1 MTAIDADVAIAA
13 LTADTGFPVG
23 VPVAH
28 LFADDGVLW
37 FVSAHSD
44 ISAENSG
51 FIPHLVRSDYRSY
64 SMSDSAPTPTPADL
78 PDELVERLTE
88 LAQIPQI
95 LVATDYDGTIAPIVN
110 DPMRAVP
117 DREVAVAL
125 RSLALLDQTAVGI
138 ISSRALRDLAALS
151 RLPAEIHLVGSHG
164 SEFDVDFALQMDEAT
179 QARRDALGEQ
189 LADICRRY
197 PGTSLEQKPA
207 SVAFHTRNA
216 DADVVADA
224 VAEVEAL
231 AAADDS
237 LVYRTG
243 KMVSE
248 IGVMAADKGKALEVL
263 RANVSATAVLYVGDD
278 TTDEVAFA
286 SLSGPDVGVKVGDG
300 ETIAAH
306 RIGDTADVALM
317 LSTLCSLRSEW
328 LAGAGLVPIEQHSL
342 LSDQRTAA
350 IVTPDARIT
359 WFCAPRLDDPAIFAE
374 LLGGPTAGYFSVAAA
389 DGAAPSLQRYV
400 ENTMMLETVWQDVT
414 VTDYLDVSD
423 GRPTLLAGRSDVI
436 RHLSGSGTAVVEF
449 APRLD
454 FGRFPTQIEQ
464 RTDGLEVSGAR
475 DLIVLRS
482 PGVEWSI
489 ESVGQH
495 QTATAH
501 IDLSKG
507 PVTLELRIGTAS
519 LRAEADESR
528 KRDHTRRFWADW
540 ADKLE
545 VPSEASAHV
554 RRSALV
560 LKALVYGPS
569 GGIAAAPTTS
579 LPEYIGGVRNWDYRY
594 CWLRDAALSAAA
606 LVRLGSHE
614 EAMDYLDWVL
624 GVLDAGDGQP
634 ERLNPLYALDGG
646 KLPPEADITE
656 LAGYGGSRPVR
667 VGNAADNQVQ
677 LDVFGPI
684 VDLVR
689 LLGERGAP
697 LSARHWRLV
706 EAMVGAVELRWTEP
720 DHGIWEIRSAPRH
733 HVYSKVMC
741 WVTVDRA
748 IRIAE
753 EVFERERPEWEV
765 LRETISTNIFDHG
778 WNETVQSF
786 TNAYDGVDLDAS
798 VLSVGLSGLVA
809 PDDPRFVGTV
819 RGVEAQLR
827 EGPTVY
833 RYHHEDGLPG
843 AEGGFHLM
851 TSWLIDSYALLGEHE
866 EAEALFR
873 KLLATA
879 GDTGLLSEE
888 YDPVTCRSLGNHPQ
902 AYSHIG
908 VINNALRLTA
918 K

>member
-1 MTAIDADVAIAA
+1 
-13 LTADTGFPVG
+13 
-23 VPVAH
+23 
-28 LFADDGVLW
+28 
-37 FVSAHSD
+37 
-44 ISAENSG
+44 
-51 FIPHLVRSDYRSY
+51 
-64 SMSDSAPTPTPADL
+64 MSDQTLPSSEIVPDPKDL
-78 PDELVERLTE
+78 PDSLLEQLSA
-88 LAQIPQI
+88 LAQVPNLLI
-95 LVATDYDGTIAPIVN
+95 ATDYDGTVAPIVD
-110 DPMRAVP
+110 DPMKAVP

-125 RSLALLDQTAVGI
+125 RSLALLDQTDVGI

-164 SEFDVDFALQMDEAT
+164 SEFDVDFALQMDEQT
-179 QARRDALGEQ
+179 QQLRDELGEK
-189 LADICRRY
+189 LAEISRRY

-216 DADVVADA
+216 SPDIVPDAIS
-224 VAEVEAL
+224 EVEAL
-231 AAADDS
+231 AASDDT

-248 IGVMAADKGKALEVL
+248 IGVMAADKGRALEVL
-263 RANVSATAVLYVGDD
+263 RANVSATAVLYIGDD
-278 TTDEVAFA
+278 TTDEHAFA
-286 SLSGPDVGVKVGDG
+286 TLSGPDVGVKVGDG
-300 ETIAAH
+300 QSGAKCRVA
-306 RIGDTADVALM
+306 DTAEVALV
-317 LSTLCSLRSEW
+317 LSTLCSLRGEW

-350 IVTPDARIT
+350 IVTPDARIA
-359 WFCAPRLDDPAIFAE
+359 WFCAPRLDDPALFAE
-374 LLGGPTAGYFSVAAA
+374 LLGGPTAGYFSVASS
-389 DGAAPSLQRYV
+389 DGSAPSSQRYID
-400 ENTMMLETVWQDVT
+400 NTMLLETSWSDIT

-423 GRPTLLAGRSDVI
+423 GRPTLLAGRSDLI
-436 RHLSGSGTAVVEF
+436 RHLSGSGTAVIEF

-454 FGRFPTQIEQ
+454 FGRFPTMIEQ

-475 DLIVLRS
+475 ELIVLRA
-482 PGVEWSI
+482 PGVTWSI
-489 ESVGQH
+489 DSVGQH

-501 IDLSKG
+501 IDLSAG
-507 PVTLELRIGTAS
+507 PVTLELRVGTAS

-528 KRDHTRRFWADW
+528 KRDHSSRFWADW
-540 ADKLE
+540 TDKLD
-545 VPSEASAHV
+545 VPSEASAFV

-684 VDLVR
+684 VDLVH

-706 EAMVGAVELRWTEP
+706 EEMVGAVELRWTEP
-720 DHGIWEIRSAPRH
+720 DHGIWEIRAAPRH

-748 IRIAE
+748 IRIAA
-753 EVFERERPEWEV
+753 EVFERDRPEWVE
-765 LRETISTNIFDHG
+765 LRDTIAADIFENG

-786 TNAYDGVDLDAS
+786 TAAYDGTDLDAS
-798 VLSVGLSGLVA
+798 VLSVGLWGLVDA
-809 PDDPRFVGTV
+809 DDPRFAGTV

-833 RYHHEDGLPG
+833 RYHHDDGLPG

-851 TSWLIDSYALLGEHE
+851 TSWLIDAYAALGETE
-866 EAEALFR
+866 EAESLFK

-879 GDTGLLSEE
+879 GETGLLSEE
-888 YDPVTCRSLGNHPQ
+888 YDPVACRSLGNHPQ
-902 AYSHIG
+902 AYSHLG
-908 VINNALRLTA
+908 VINNALRLSE
-918 K
+918 KGF

>member
-1 MTAIDADVAIAA
+1 MSNIA
-13 LTADTGFPVG
+13 
-23 VPVAH
+23 
-28 LFADDGVLW
+28 
-37 FVSAHSD
+37 SA
-44 ISAENSG
+44 
-51 FIPHLVRSDYRSY
+51 
-64 SMSDSAPTPTPADL
+64 PTPADL
-78 PDELVERLTE
+78 PEDLVARLSE
-88 LAQIPQI
+88 LAQVPQL
-95 LVATDYDGTIAPIVN
+95 LVASDYDGTIAPIVN

-151 RLPAEIHLVGSHG
+151 RLPSEIHLVGSHG
-164 SEFDVDFALQMDEAT
+164 SEFDVDFAMQMDEQT
-179 QARRDALGEQ
+179 QQRRDDLGET
-189 LADICRRY
+189 LAEISRRY

-216 DADVVADA
+216 DPELVADA
-224 VAEVEAL
+224 VAEVEAV
-231 AAADDS
+231 ANADDS

-263 RANVSATAVLYVGDD
+263 RANVSATAVLFVGDD
-278 TTDEVAFA
+278 VTDEHAFA
-286 SLSGPDVGVKVGDG
+286 KLSGPDIGIKVGDG
-300 ETIAAH
+300 ETAAAH
-306 RIGDTADVALM
+306 RIADTSDVALM
-317 LSTLCSLRSEW
+317 LGTLCALRSEW

-374 LLGGPTAGYFSVAAA
+374 LLGGPTAGYFSVSTP
-389 DGAAPSLQRYV
+389 DEAAPSAQHYV
-400 ENTMMLETVWQDVT
+400 DNTMCLETVWPNFT
-414 VTDYLDVSD
+414 LIDYLDVSD
-423 GRPTLLAGRSDVI
+423 GRPNLLAGRSDVI
-436 RHLSGSGTAVVEF
+436 RHLSGTGTAVVEF

-464 RTDGLEVSGAR
+464 RPDGLEVTGAR
-475 DLIVLRS
+475 DLIVLRA
-482 PGVEWSI
+482 PGVEWTI

-495 QTATAH
+495 QTASAH
-501 IDLSKG
+501 IDLSAG
-507 PVTLELRIGTAS
+507 PVTLELRVGTAS
-519 LRAEADESR
+519 LRAEAEESR

-545 VPSEASAHV
+545 IPTEAESYV

-560 LKALVYGPS
+560 LKSLVYGPS

-579 LPEYIGGVRNWDYRY
+579 LPEYIGGIRNWDYRY

-606 LVRLGSHE
+606 LTRLGSHE

-667 VGNAADNQVQ
+667 VGNAADNQIQ

-684 VDLVR
+684 VDLVH

-697 LSARHWRLV
+697 LSTRHWRLV

-720 DHGIWEIRSAPRH
+720 DHGIWEIRAAPRH

-748 IRIAE
+748 IRIATD
-753 EVFERERPEWEV
+753 VFERERPEWVEF
-765 LRETISTNIFDHG
+765 RDTIAQDIFANG

-786 TNAYDGVDLDAS
+786 TAAYDGNDLDAS
-798 VLSVGLSGLVA
+798 VLSVGLWGLIE
-809 PDDPRFVGTV
+809 PDDPRFASTV

-833 RYHHEDGLPG
+833 RYKSDDGLPG

-851 TSWLIDSYALLGEHE
+851 TSWLIDAYALLGETE
-866 EAEALFR
+866 EAQSLFR

-888 YDPVTCRSLGNHPQ
+888 YDPVACRSLGNHPQ

-908 VINNALRLTA
+908 VINNALRLSD
-918 K
+918 

>member
-1 MTAIDADVAIAA
+1 MAETLPSLPEDLLDQ
-13 LTADTGFPVG
+13 LTA
-23 VPVAH
+23 
-28 LFADDGVLW
+28 
-37 FVSAHSD
+37 
-44 ISAENSG
+44 
-51 FIPHLVRSDYRSY
+51 
-64 SMSDSAPTPTPADL
+64 
-78 PDELVERLTE
+78 
-88 LAQIPQI
+88 LAQVPQL

-117 DREVAVAL
+117 QRETSVAL
-125 RSLALLDQTAVGI
+125 RNLAILDQTEVGV

-164 SEFDVDFALQMDEAT
+164 SEFDVDFALQMDADT
-179 QARRDALGEQ
+179 QERRDSIGES
-189 LADICRRY
+189 LSTICRKY

-216 DADVVADA
+216 DPGVVDAA
-224 VAEVEAL
+224 VAEVRAL
-231 AAADDS
+231 ADADDALS
-237 LVYRTG
+237 YREG
-243 KMVSE
+243 KMVYE
-248 IGVMAADKGKALEVL
+248 VGVLPTDKGNALETL
-263 RANVSATAVLYVGDD
+263 RANLSATAVLFVGDD
-278 TTDEVAFA
+278 TTDEDAFA
-286 SLSGPDVGVKVGDG
+286 TLGGPDIGVKVGDG
-300 ETIAAH
+300 DTVAPYRIA
-306 RIGDTADVALM
+306 DTDDVALL
-317 LSTLCSLRSEW
+317 LSTLCSLRSDW

-350 IVTPDARIT
+350 IVTPDARVT
-359 WFCAPRLDDPAIFAE
+359 WFCAPRLDDAAIFAE
-374 LLGGPTAGYFSVAAA
+374 LLGGPTAGYFSVRSEN
-389 DGAAPSLQRYV
+389 DESPSVQRYSGS
-400 ENTMMLETVWQDVT
+400 TMILETIWPDIT
-414 VTDYLDVSD
+414 ATDYLDVSD
-423 GRPTLLAGRSDVI
+423 GRPTLLAGRSDLI
-436 RHLSGSGTAVVEF
+436 RHLHGSGTAVVEF

-454 FGRFPTQIEQ
+454 YGRFSTHLEV
-464 RTDGLEVSGAR
+464 RNDGLEVIGAR

-482 PGVEWSI
+482 PGVEWEI
-489 ESVGQH
+489 EQAGVH
-495 QTATAH
+495 QTAIAT

-507 PVTLELRIGTAS
+507 AVTLELRVGTAS
-519 LRAEADESR
+519 LREEAAESR
-528 KRDHTRRFWADW
+528 KRDLTRRFWADW
-540 ADKLE
+540 ADRLE
-545 VPSEASAHV
+545 LPTEASEYV

-560 LKALVYGPS
+560 LKSLVYGPS
-569 GGIAAAPTTS
+569 GGIAAAATTS

-624 GVLDAGDGQP
+624 GVLDTSAGQP

-656 LAGYGGSRPVR
+656 LSGYGGSRPVR

-684 VDLVR
+684 VDLVH

-697 LSARHWRLV
+697 LSSRHWRLV
-706 EAMVGAVELRWTEP
+706 EEMVAAVELRWSEA

-748 IRIAE
+748 IAIAAD
-753 EVFERERPEWEV
+753 VFDRERPEWHD
-765 LRETISTNIFDHG
+765 LREAIATDIFENG
-778 WNETVQSF
+778 WNDSVKSF
-786 TNAYDGVDLDAS
+786 TNAYDGTDLDAS
-798 VLSVGLSGLVA
+798 VLMIGISGLVA
-809 PDDPRFVGTV
+809 ADDPRFESTV
-819 RGVEAQLR
+819 RAVEAQLR

-851 TSWLIDSYALLGEHE
+851 TSWMIDSYALLGEHD
-866 EAEALFR
+866 EAHSLFR

-888 YDPVTCRSLGNHPQ
+888 YDPVACRSLGNHPQ
-902 AYSHIG
+902 AYSHLG
-908 VINNALRLTA
+908 VINNALRLSSE
-918 K
+918 

>member
-1 MTAIDADVAIAA
+1 MAVTHLFDGAVLWIRAAHITSHIAVSVDVTCFIPSFWLTAATVPAMAEDTRTLPPELTEA
-13 LTADTGFPVG
+13 LTQ
-23 VPVAH
+23 
-28 LFADDGVLW
+28 
-37 FVSAHSD
+37 
-44 ISAENSG
+44 
-51 FIPHLVRSDYRSY
+51 
-64 SMSDSAPTPTPADL
+64 
-78 PDELVERLTE
+78 
-88 LAQIPQI
+88 LAQVPQL

-117 DREVAVAL
+117 DRETSVAL
-125 RSLALLDQTAVGI
+125 RSLATLDQTHVGI
-138 ISSRALRDLAALS
+138 VSSRALRDLAALS

-164 SEFDVDFALQMDEAT
+164 SEFDVDFALQMDAET
-179 QARRDALGEQ
+179 QARRDALGES
-189 LADICRRY
+189 LAEICRRY
-197 PGTSLEQKPA
+197 PGASLEQKPA

-216 DADVVADA
+216 PPETVDAAI
-224 VAEVEAL
+224 AEVEAL
-231 AAADDS
+231 AAADET
-237 LVYRTG
+237 LVYSTG
-243 KMVSE
+243 KMVCE
-248 IGVMAADKGKALEVL
+248 VGVMQTDKGKALDTL
-263 RANVSATAVLYVGDD
+263 RTNVSASAVLFVGDD
-278 TTDEVAFA
+278 TTDEDAFR
-286 SLSGPDVGVKVGDG
+286 SLSGPDIGVKVGDG
-300 ETIAAH
+300 ETAAPFRIA
-306 RIGDTADVALM
+306 DTEDVALL
-317 LSTLCSLRSEW
+317 LSTLWSLRTDW

-350 IVTPDARIT
+350 IVTPDARVT

-374 LLGGPTAGYFSVAAA
+374 LLGGPTAGYFAVKSK
-389 DGAAPSLQRYV
+389 DGRGPSLQRYAGD
-400 ENTMMLETVWQDVT
+400 TMVLETIWPNMT

-423 GRPTLLAGRSDVI
+423 GRPTLLAGRSDLI
-436 RHLSGSGTAVVEF
+436 RHLSGSGEAIIEF

-454 FGRFPTQIEQ
+454 FGRFPTQIEV
-464 RTDGLEVSGAR
+464 RSDGLEVTGAR

-489 ESVGQH
+489 EHTGQH
-495 QTATAH
+495 QTAVATV
-501 IDLSKG
+501 DLSAG
-507 PVTLELRIGTAS
+507 PLTLEMRVGTAS
-519 LRAEADESR
+519 LRAESTESR

-545 VPSEASAHV
+545 LPAEATDFV

-569 GGIAAAPTTS
+569 GGIAAAATTS
-579 LPEYIGGVRNWDYRY
+579 LPEHIGGVRNWDYRY

-624 GVLDAGDGQP
+624 GVLEAGDGQP

-656 LAGYGGSRPVR
+656 LSGYGGSRPVR

-684 VDLVR
+684 VDLVH

-697 LSARHWRLV
+697 LSSRHWRLV
-706 EAMVGAVELRWTEP
+706 EGMVGAVELRWNEA

-748 IRIAE
+748 IKIAAD
-753 EVFERERPEWEV
+753 VFERERSDWAE
-765 LRETISTNIFDHG
+765 LRDTIAADIFENG
-778 WNETVQSF
+778 WNEAVQSF
-786 TNAYDGVDLDAS
+786 TTAYDGTDLDAS
-798 VLSVGLSGLVA
+798 VLMIGLSGLIA
-809 PDDPRFVGTV
+809 ADDPRFAATV

-851 TSWLIDSYALLGEHE
+851 TSWMVDSYAMLGETE
-866 EAEALFR
+866 EAHSLFR

-879 GDTGLLSEE
+879 GETGLLAEE
-888 YDPVTCRSLGNHPQ
+888 YDPVACRSLGNHPQ
-902 AYSHIG
+902 AYSHLG
-908 VINNALRLTA
+908 VINNALRLSSE
-918 K
+918 

>member
-1 MTAIDADVAIAA
+1 M
-13 LTADTGFPVG
+13 G
-23 VPVAH
+23 
-28 LFADDGVLW
+28 
-37 FVSAHSD
+37 
-44 ISAENSG
+44 
-51 FIPHLVRSDYRSY
+51 YRSY
-64 SMSDSAPTPTPADL
+64 SMSDSAQSPTPHDL
-78 PDELVERLTE
+78 PDDLVQRLSE
-88 LAQIPQI
+88 LAQVPNL
-95 LVATDYDGTIAPIVN
+95 LVATDYDGTVAPIVN
-110 DPMRAVP
+110 DPMAAVP

-125 RSLALLDQTAVGI
+125 RSLANLDQTEVGI

-151 RLPAEIHLVGSHG
+151 RLPSEIHLVGSHG
-164 SEFDVDFALQMDEAT
+164 SEFDVGFALAMDPET
-179 QARRDALGEQ
+179 QARRDALGES
-189 LADICRRY
+189 LAEICHRY

-216 DADVVADA
+216 SAENVDEA
-224 VAEVEAL
+224 VAEVAAL
-231 AAADDS
+231 AAGDES
-237 LVYRTG
+237 LTYRTG
-243 KMVSE
+243 KMVVE
-248 IGVMAADKGKALEVL
+248 VGVMAADKGKALGVL
-263 RANVSATAVLYVGDD
+263 RSNVSATAVLYVGDD
-278 TTDEVAFA
+278 TTDEHAFE
-286 SLSGPDVGVKVGDG
+286 SLSGPDVGVKVGEGD
-300 ETIAAH
+300 TSAAH
-306 RIGDTADVALM
+306 RVSDTNDVALM
-317 LSTLCSLRSEW
+317 LGTLCALRSEW
-328 LAGAGLVPIEQHSL
+328 LTGAGLVPIEQHSL

-350 IVTPDARIT
+350 IVTPDARVT

-374 LLGGPTAGYFSVAAA
+374 MLGGPTAGYFSIAAEN
-389 DGAAPSLQRYV
+389 GATPTAQSYV
-400 ENTMMLETVWQDVT
+400 ENTMMLETVWPDVT

-423 GRPTLLAGRSDVI
+423 GRPNLLAGRTDVI
-436 RHLSGSGTAVVEF
+436 RHLTGTGTAVIEF

-454 FGRFPTQIEQ
+454 FGRFPTQIEE

-475 DLIVLRS
+475 DLIVLRA
-482 PGVEWSI
+482 PGVDWTI

-495 QTATAH
+495 HTATATV
-501 IDLSKG
+501 DLSAG
-507 PVTLELRIGTAS
+507 PVTLELRVGTAS
-519 LRAEADESR
+519 LRAEADEAR

-540 ADKLE
+540 TDKLE
-545 VPSEASAHV
+545 IPSQADDYV

-579 LPEYIGGVRNWDYRY
+579 LPEHLGGIRNWDYRY

-624 GVLDAGDGQP
+624 GVLDASGGQP

-684 VDLVR
+684 VDLVH

-706 EAMVGAVELRWTEP
+706 EEMVGAVELRWEEP
-720 DHGIWEIRSAPRH
+720 DHGIWEIRAAPRH

-748 IRIAE
+748 IRIATD
-753 EVFERERPEWEV
+753 VFERERPEWLE
-765 LRETISTNIFDHG
+765 LRETIAQDIFANG
-778 WNETVQSF
+778 WNDTVKSF
-786 TNAYDGVDLDAS
+786 TAAYDGTDLDAS
-798 VLSVGLSGLVA
+798 VLSVGLWGLV
-809 PDDPRFVGTV
+809 DPSDQRFADTV

-833 RYHHEDGLPG
+833 RYHHDDGLPG

-851 TSWLIDSYALLGEHE
+851 TSWLIDAYSMLGESE
-866 EAEALFR
+866 EAESLFR
-873 KLLATA
+873 KLLATS
-879 GDTGLLSEE
+879 GETGLLAEE
-888 YDPVTCRSLGNHPQ
+888 YDPVACRSLGNHPQ
-902 AYSHIG
+902 AYSHLG
-908 VINNALRLTA
+908 VINNALRLSGDL
-918 K
+918 

>member
-1 MTAIDADVAIAA
+1 MSEIA
-13 LTADTGFPVG
+13 
-23 VPVAH
+23 
-28 LFADDGVLW
+28 
-37 FVSAHSD
+37 
-44 ISAENSG
+44 
-51 FIPHLVRSDYRSY
+51 
-64 SMSDSAPTPTPADL
+64 TPPSTTQL
-78 PDELVERLTE
+78 PDELLAQLSE
-88 LAQIPQI
+88 LAQVPVL
-95 LVATDYDGTIAPIVN
+95 LVATDYDGTVAPIVN
-110 DPMRAVP
+110 DPMKAIP

-125 RSLALLDQTAVGI
+125 RSLALLDQTDVGV
-138 ISSRALRDLAALS
+138 ISGRALRDLAALS

-164 SEFDVDFALQMDEAT
+164 SEFDVDFALQMNSDI
-179 QARRDALGEQ
+179 QAKRDALGET
-189 LADICRRY
+189 LADIARRY
-197 PGTSLEQKPA
+197 PGTALEQKPA

-216 DADVVADA
+216 APEIVDDAI
-224 VAEVEAL
+224 AEVEAL
-231 AAADDS
+231 VAADKS
-237 LVYRTG
+237 LVYQTG
-243 KMVSE
+243 KKVVE
-248 IGVMAADKGKALEVL
+248 VGLMAADKGVALERL
-263 RANVSATAVLYVGDD
+263 RCNVSATAVLYIGDD
-278 TTDEVAFA
+278 TTDEQAFT
-286 SLSGPDVGVKVGDG
+286 SLGGPDVGIKVGEG
-300 ETIAAH
+300 SSAAKY
-306 RIGDTADVALM
+306 RISDTADVALV
-317 LSTLCSLRSEW
+317 LSALTAFRAEW

-359 WFCAPRLDDPAIFAE
+359 WFCAPRLDDPAMFAE
-374 LLGGPTAGYFSVAAA
+374 LLGGPSAGYFSVASA
-389 DGAAPSLQRYV
+389 DGSEPTLQRYV
-400 ENTMMLETVWQDVT
+400 DNTMLLETIWNDVT

-436 RHLSGSGTAVVEF
+436 RHLHGTGTAVVEF

-454 FGRFPTQIEQ
+454 FGRFATQIAE
-464 RTDGLEVSGAR
+464 REDGLEVIGAR
-475 DLIVLRS
+475 DLIVLRA
-482 PGVEWSI
+482 PGVDWTI
-489 ESVGQH
+489 ETVGPH
-495 QTATAH
+495 HTAIAH

-507 PVTLELRIGTAS
+507 PVTLELRVGTGS

-528 KRDHTRRFWADW
+528 RRDHTSRFWGDW

-545 VPSEASAHV
+545 LPAEASAFV

-560 LKALVYGPS
+560 LKSLVYGPS

-614 EAMDYLDWVL
+614 EAMEYLDWVL
-624 GVLDAGDGQP
+624 RILDDGECAP
-634 ERLNPLYALDGG
+634 ERLNPLYSLDGG

-684 VDLVR
+684 VDLVH

-706 EAMVGAVELRWTEP
+706 ESMVAAVELRWIEP
-720 DHGIWEIRSAPRH
+720 DHGIWEIRSARRH
-733 HVYSKVMC
+733 HVYSKVMG

-748 IRIAE
+748 IKVAND
-753 EVFERERPEWEV
+753 VFERDRPEWVE
-765 LRETISTNIFDHG
+765 LRDTIKADIFENG
-778 WNETVQSF
+778 WNESVQAF
-786 TNAYDGVDLDAS
+786 TAAYDGNDLDSS
-798 VLSVGLSGLVA
+798 VLSVGLWGLVE
-809 PDDPRFVGTV
+809 PHDERFKSTV

-833 RYHHEDGLPG
+833 RYHSDDGLPG

-851 TSWLIDSYALLGEHE
+851 TSWLIDSYHLLGETE
-866 EAEALFR
+866 EAESLFR

-888 YDPVTCRSLGNHPQ
+888 YDPQTCRSLGNHPQ

-908 VINNALRLTA
+908 VINNALRLSEEA
-918 K
+918 

>member
-1 MTAIDADVAIAA
+1 M
-13 LTADTGFPVG
+13 
-23 VPVAH
+23 
-28 LFADDGVLW
+28 
-37 FVSAHSD
+37 
-44 ISAENSG
+44 
-51 FIPHLVRSDYRSY
+51 DYRSY
-64 SMSDSAPTPTPADL
+64 SMSESPNTPSPRDL
-78 PDELVERLTE
+78 PDGLLERLAE
-88 LAQIPQI
+88 LARVPNL
-95 LVATDYDGTIAPIVN
+95 LVATDYDGTVAPIVN

-117 DREVAVAL
+117 NREVAVAL
-125 RSLALLDQTAVGI
+125 RSLATLDQTDVGI

-151 RLPAEIHLVGSHG
+151 RLPSEIHLVGSHG
-164 SEFDVDFALQMDEAT
+164 SEFDVDFALQMDPET
-179 QARRDALGEQ
+179 QARRDALGES
-189 LADICRRY
+189 LAEICRRY

-216 DADVVADA
+216 PAEDVDAA
-224 VAEVEAL
+224 VAEVAAL

-237 LVYRTG
+237 LTYQTG

-248 IGVMAADKGKALEVL
+248 VGVMAADKGKALEVL
-263 RANVSATAVLYVGDD
+263 RSNVSATAVLYVGDD
-278 TTDEVAFA
+278 TTDEHAFA
-286 SLSGPDVGVKVGDG
+286 TLTGPDVGVKVGEGD
-300 ETIAAH
+300 TAAAH
-306 RIGDTADVALM
+306 RIDDTTDVALM
-317 LSTLCSLRSEW
+317 LGTLCALRSDW
-328 LAGAGLVPIEQHSL
+328 LTGAGLVPIEQHSL

-374 LLGGPTAGYFSVAAA
+374 LLGGPTAGYFSVAAEN
-389 DGAAPSLQRYV
+389 GAEPTVQRYV
-400 ENTMMLETVWQDVT
+400 DDTMLLETVWPDIT

-423 GRPTLLAGRSDVI
+423 GRPNLLAGRSDVI
-436 RHLSGSGTAVVEF
+436 RHLSGTGTAVVEF

-464 RTDGLEVSGAR
+464 RTDGLEVVGAR
-475 DLIVLRS
+475 DLIVLRA
-482 PGVEWSI
+482 PGVEWSV
-489 ESVGQH
+489 ETVGQH
-495 QTATAH
+495 QTATAKV
-501 IDLSKG
+501 DLSQG

-519 LRAEADESR
+519 LRAEADEAR

-540 ADKLE
+540 TDKLE
-545 VPSEASAHV
+545 IPSQADDYV

-579 LPEYIGGVRNWDYRY
+579 LPEHIGGIRNWDYRY

-624 GVLDAGDGQP
+624 GVLDSGDGQP
-634 ERLNPLYALDGG
+634 ERLNPLYSLDGG

-684 VDLVR
+684 VDLVH

-706 EAMVGAVELRWTEP
+706 EAMVAAVELRWVEP
-720 DHGIWEIRSAPRH
+720 DHGIWEIRAAPRH

-748 IRIAE
+748 IRIATD
-753 EVFERERPEWEV
+753 VFERERPEWLE
-765 LRETISTNIFDHG
+765 LRDTIAQDIFDNG
-778 WNETVQSF
+778 WNETVKSF
-786 TNAYDGVDLDAS
+786 TAAYDGTDLDAS
-798 VLSVGLSGLVA
+798 VLSVGLWGLID
-809 PDDPRFVGTV
+809 PSDPRFADTV

-833 RYHHEDGLPG
+833 RYHHDDGLPG

-851 TSWLIDSYALLGEHE
+851 TSWLIDAYSMLGDNE
-866 EAEALFR
+866 EAESLFR

-879 GDTGLLSEE
+879 GETRLLAEE
-888 YDPVTCRSLGNHPQ
+888 YDPVACRSLGNHPQ
-902 AYSHIG
+902 AYSHLG
-908 VINNALRLTA
+908 VINNALRLSGDL
-918 K
+918 

>member
-1 MTAIDADVAIAA
+1 
-13 LTADTGFPVG
+13 
-23 VPVAH
+23 
-28 LFADDGVLW
+28 
-37 FVSAHSD
+37 
-44 ISAENSG
+44 
-51 FIPHLVRSDYRSY
+51 
-64 SMSDSAPTPTPADL
+64 MSETTTPPTPTDL
-78 PDELVERLTE
+78 PDELVAQLTE
-88 LAQIPQI
+88 LAQTPQL
-95 LVATDYDGTIAPIVN
+95 LVATDYDGTIAPIVS

-138 ISSRALRDLAALS
+138 ISSRSLRDLAALS

-164 SEFDVDFALQMDEAT
+164 SEFDVDFALQMDADT
-179 QARRDALGEQ
+179 QDRRDALGEE
-189 LADICRRY
+189 LVKVCKRY
-197 PGTSLEQKPA
+197 TGTSLEQKPA

-216 DADVVADA
+216 SPEDTAAA
-224 VAEVEAL
+224 IAEVEAL
-231 AAADDS
+231 VAADDT

-243 KMVSE
+243 KEVAE
-248 IGVMAADKGKALEVL
+248 IGVMAADKGKALETL
-263 RANVSATAVLYVGDD
+263 RANVSASAVLYVGDD
-278 TTDEVAFA
+278 NADEFAFEC
-286 SLSGPDVGVKVGDG
+286 LSGPDVGVKVGDG
-300 ETIAAH
+300 DSVAVH
-306 RIGDTADVALM
+306 RIGDTSDVALM

-350 IVTPDARIT
+350 IVTPEARVT

-389 DGAAPSLQRYV
+389 SGDVPSLQRYV
-400 ENTMMLETVWQDVT
+400 GNTMMLETVWPDVT

-436 RHLSGSGTAVVEF
+436 RHLNGSGTAIVEF

-454 FGRFPTQIEQ
+454 FGRFPTKIEQ
-464 RTDGLEVSGAR
+464 RTDGLEVIGAR

-495 QTATAH
+495 QTATAT
-501 IDLSKG
+501 IDLSQG
-507 PVTLELRIGTAS
+507 PVTLELRVGTAS
-519 LRAEADESR
+519 LRKESDEAR

-545 VPSEASAHV
+545 VPTEAAPYV

-634 ERLNPLYALDGG
+634 ERLNPLYSLDGG

-684 VDLVR
+684 VDLVH

-706 EAMVGAVELRWTEP
+706 EAMVAAVEMRWIEP

-733 HVYSKVMC
+733 HVYSKVMG

-748 IRIAE
+748 IRIATD
-753 EVFERERPEWEV
+753 VFERERPEWEA
-765 LRETISTNIFDHG
+765 LRDTIAADIFDNG
-778 WNETVQSF
+778 WNESVGSF
-786 TNAYDGVDLDAS
+786 TAAYDGVDLDAS
-798 VLSVGLSGLVA
+798 VLSVGLWGLIE
-809 PDDPRFVGTV
+809 PDDQRFEGTV

-833 RYHHEDGLPG
+833 RYHSDDGLPG

-851 TSWLIDSYALLGEHE
+851 TSWLIDAYFMLGETE
-866 EAEALFR
+866 EAHSLFR

-888 YDPVTCRSLGNHPQ
+888 YDPVACRSLGNHPQ

-908 VINNALRLTA
+908 VINNALRLSESPD
-918 K
+918 

>member
-1 MTAIDADVAIAA
+1 MAE
-13 LTADTGFPVG
+13 DT
-23 VPVAH
+23 
-28 LFADDGVLW
+28 
-37 FVSAHSD
+37 
-44 ISAENSG
+44 
-51 FIPHLVRSDYRSY
+51 R
-64 SMSDSAPTPTPADL
+64 TL
-78 PDELVERLTE
+78 PPE
-88 LAQIPQI
+88 LADALAQLAQVPQL

-117 DREVAVAL
+117 DRETSVAL
-125 RSLALLDQTAVGI
+125 RLLATLDQTHVGI
-138 ISSRALRDLAALS
+138 VSSRALRDLAALS

-164 SEFDVDFALQMDEAT
+164 SEFDVDFALQMDAET
-179 QARRDALGEQ
+179 QARRDALGES
-189 LADICRRY
+189 LAEICLRY
-197 PGTSLEQKPA
+197 PGASLEQKPA

-216 DADVVADA
+216 AAESVADA
-224 VAEVEAL
+224 VAL
-231 AAADDS
+231 
-237 LVYRTG
+237 L
-243 KMVSE
+243 
-248 IGVMAADKGKALEVL
+248 
-263 RANVSATAVLYVGDD
+263 
-278 TTDEVAFA
+278 
-286 SLSGPDVGVKVGDG
+286 
-300 ETIAAH
+300 
-306 RIGDTADVALM
+306 
-317 LSTLCSLRSEW
+317 LSTLCSLRTDW

-350 IVTPDARIT
+350 IVTPDARVT

-374 LLGGPTAGYFSVAAA
+374 LLGGPTAGYFAVKSK
-389 DGAAPSLQRYV
+389 DGRGPSLQRYAGD
-400 ENTMMLETVWQDVT
+400 TMVLETIWPNMT

-423 GRPTLLAGRSDVI
+423 GRPTLLAGRSDLI
-436 RHLSGSGTAVVEF
+436 RHLSGSGQAIIEF

-454 FGRFPTQIEQ
+454 FGRFPTQIEV
-464 RTDGLEVSGAR
+464 RNDGLEVTGAR

-482 PGVEWSI
+482 PGVEWTI
-489 ESVGQH
+489 EHTGQH
-495 QTATAH
+495 QTAIATV
-501 IDLSKG
+501 DLSAG
-507 PVTLELRIGTAS
+507 PLTLEMRVGTAS
-519 LRAEADESR
+519 LRAESTESR

-545 VPSEASAHV
+545 LPAEATDFV

-569 GGIAAAPTTS
+569 GGIAAAATTS
-579 LPEYIGGVRNWDYRY
+579 LPEHIGGVRNWDYRY
-594 CWLRDAALSAAA
+594 CWLRDAAMSAAA

-624 GVLDAGDGQP
+624 GVLEAGDGQP

-656 LAGYGGSRPVR
+656 LSGYGGSRPVR

-684 VDLVR
+684 VDLVH

-697 LSARHWRLV
+697 LSSRHWRLV
-706 EAMVGAVELRWTEP
+706 EGMVGAVELRWTEA

-748 IRIAE
+748 IKIAAD
-753 EVFERERPEWEV
+753 VFERERPDWHE
-765 LRETISTNIFDHG
+765 LRDTIAADIFEHG
-778 WNETVQSF
+778 WNDTVQSF
-786 TNAYDGVDLDAS
+786 TTAYDGTDLDAS
-798 VLSVGLSGLVA
+798 VLMIGLSGLVA
-809 PDDPRFVGTV
+809 ADDPRFAATV

-851 TSWLIDSYALLGEHE
+851 TAWMVDAYALLGETE
-866 EAEALFR
+866 EAHSLFR

-879 GDTGLLSEE
+879 GETGLLAEE
-888 YDPVTCRSLGNHPQ
+888 YDPVACRSLGNHPQ
-902 AYSHIG
+902 AYSHLG
-908 VINNALRLTA
+908 VINNALRLSSE
-918 K
+918 

>member
-1 MTAIDADVAIAA
+1 MATSTAPPS
-13 LTADTGFPVG
+13 LP
-23 VPVAH
+23 P
-28 LFADDGVLW
+28 
-37 FVSAHSD
+37 S
-44 ISAENSG
+44 
-51 FIPHLVRSDYRSY
+51 P
-64 SMSDSAPTPTPADL
+64 MDL
-78 PDELVERLTE
+78 PEELLEKLRE
-88 LAQIPQI
+88 LARSPQL
-95 LVATDYDGTIAPIVN
+95 LVATDYDGTVAPIVN

-125 RSLALLDQTAVGI
+125 RSLANLDQTEVGI

-164 SEFDVDFALQMDEAT
+164 SEFDVDFALQMDPET
-179 QARRDALGEQ
+179 QRRRDELGEK
-189 LADICRRY
+189 LAEICRRY
-197 PGTSLEQKPA
+197 PGAALEQKPA

-216 DADVVADA
+216 DVETVAEA

-237 LVYRTG
+237 LVYHTG
-243 KMVSE
+243 KMVCE
-248 IGVMAADKGKALEVL
+248 VGVMASDKGAALEVL
-263 RANVSATAVLYVGDD
+263 RANVSATAVLFVGDD
-278 TTDEVAFA
+278 NTDENAFA
-286 SLSGPDVGVKVGDG
+286 TLTGPDVGVKVGDG
-300 ETIAAH
+300 ETIARH
-306 RIGDTADVALM
+306 RINDTASVALM
-317 LSTLCSLRSEW
+317 LGTLAALRADW
-328 LAGAGLVPIEQHSL
+328 LKGVLVPIEQHSL

-350 IVTPDARIT
+350 IVSPDARIT
-359 WFCAPRLDDPAIFAE
+359 WFCAPRLDDPAMFAE
-374 LLGGPTAGYFSVAAA
+374 LLGGPTAGYFSVSSA
-389 DGAAPSLQRYV
+389 DGSSPVSQRYV
-400 ENTMMLETVWQDVT
+400 DDTMILETSWGDVT

-423 GRPTLLAGRSDVI
+423 GRTKLLAGRTDVI
-436 RHLSGSGTAVVEF
+436 RHLSGSGTAIVEF

-454 FGRFPTQIEQ
+454 FGRFPTQLEH
-464 RTDGLEVSGAR
+464 RHDGLEVTAAQE
-475 DLIVLRS
+475 LVVLRA
-482 PGVEWSI
+482 PDVEWNI
-489 ESVGQH
+489 EAVGPH
-495 QTATAH
+495 HTATAR

-507 PVTLELRIGTAS
+507 PVTLELRVGTAT
-519 LRAEADESR
+519 LRAEADEER
-528 KRDHTRRFWADW
+528 KRDLTTRFWADW
-540 ADKLE
+540 VDKLTI
-545 VPSEASAHV
+545 PAEAADFV

-594 CWLRDAALSAAA
+594 VWLRDAALSATA

-624 GVLDAGDGQP
+624 GVLESGDGQP

-646 KLPPEADITE
+646 KLPPEADISE

-684 VDLVR
+684 VDLVH

-706 EAMVGAVELRWTEP
+706 EAMVGAVELRWNEP

-748 IRIAE
+748 IKIAS
-753 EVFERERPEWEV
+753 EVFERERPHWEE
-765 LRETISTNIFDHG
+765 LRDTIQADIFANG
-778 WNETVQSF
+778 WNDSVQSF
-786 TNAYDGVDLDAS
+786 TTAYDGVDLDAS
-798 VLSVGLSGLVA
+798 VLSVGLWGLIE
-809 PDDPRFVGTV
+809 PTDERFAGTV
-819 RGVEAQLR
+819 RAIEAQLR

-833 RYHHEDGLPG
+833 RYHHDDGLPG

-851 TSWLIDSYALLGEHE
+851 TSWLIDSYALLGETE
-866 EAEALFR
+866 EANSLFR

-888 YDPVTCRSLGNHPQ
+888 YDPVACRSLGNHPQ
-902 AYSHIG
+902 AYSHLG
-908 VINNALRLTA
+908 VIHNALRLSDSQQSESD
-918 K
+918 

>member
-1 MTAIDADVAIAA
+1 MSNAAMTPNEPA
-13 LTADTGFPVG
+13 
-23 VPVAH
+23 
-28 LFADDGVLW
+28 
-37 FVSAHSD
+37 
-44 ISAENSG
+44 
-51 FIPHLVRSDYRSY
+51 
-64 SMSDSAPTPTPADL
+64 PTPADL
-78 PDELVERLTE
+78 PDDLVTRLAE
-88 LAQIPQI
+88 LAQVPQL
-95 LVATDYDGTIAPIVN
+95 LVATDYDGTVAPIVN

-125 RSLALLDQTAVGI
+125 RSLATLDQTDVGI

-164 SEFDVDFALQMDEAT
+164 SEFDVDFALQMDAET
-179 QARRDALGEQ
+179 QQRRDELGER
-189 LADICRRY
+189 LAEISRRH

-216 DADVVADA
+216 ADDVGQAA
-224 VAEVEAL
+224 AAEVEAL
-231 AAADDS
+231 AATDPR

-243 KMVSE
+243 KMVCE
-248 IGVMAADKGKALEVL
+248 VGVMAADKGKALEVL
-263 RANVSATAVLYVGDD
+263 RANVSATAVLYIGDD
-278 TTDEVAFA
+278 NSDEVAFET
-286 SLSGPDVGVKVGDG
+286 LSGPDVGVKVGD
-300 ETIAAH
+300 EDSVAPC
-306 RIGDTADVALM
+306 RISDTADVALV
-317 LSTLCSLRSEW
+317 LSTLCTFRSDW

-359 WFCAPRLDDPAIFAE
+359 WFCAPRLDDPALFAE
-374 LLGGPTAGYFSVAAA
+374 LLGGPTAGYFSVASA
-389 DGAAPSLQRYV
+389 DGSPPTLQRYV
-400 ENTMMLETVWQDVT
+400 ENTMLLETIWPDVT

-423 GRPTLLAGRSDVI
+423 GRPNLLAGRSDVI
-436 RHLSGSGTAVVEF
+436 RHLSGSGTAIVEF

-464 RTDGLEVSGAR
+464 RADGLEISGAR
-475 DLIVLRS
+475 ELIVLRA
-482 PGVEWSI
+482 PGVDWSI

-495 QTATAH
+495 QTATAQ
-501 IDLSKG
+501 IDLSAG
-507 PVTLELRIGTAS
+507 PVTLELRVGTAS

-540 ADKLE
+540 SDRLE
-545 VPSEASAHV
+545 LPTQATAFV

-624 GVLDAGDGQP
+624 GVLDDGDGRP
-634 ERLNPLYALDGG
+634 EHLNPLYALDGG

-684 VDLVR
+684 VDLVH

-748 IRIAE
+748 IRIAAD
-753 EVFERERPEWEV
+753 VFERDRPEWVE
-765 LRETISTNIFDHG
+765 LRGTIAAHIFENG
-778 WNETVQSF
+778 WNDTVQSF
-786 TNAYDGVDLDAS
+786 TTAYDGTDLDAS
-798 VLSVGLSGLVA
+798 VLSVGLWGLVDT
-809 PDDPRFVGTV
+809 DDPRFEGTV
-819 RGVEAQLR
+819 RGIEAQLR

-833 RYHHEDGLPG
+833 RYHHDDGLPG

-851 TSWLIDSYALLGEHE
+851 TSWLIDAYAALGEVE
-866 EAEALFR
+866 EAQSLFK

-888 YDPVTCRSLGNHPQ
+888 YDPVACRSLGNHPQ
-902 AYSHIG
+902 AYSHLG
-908 VINNALRLTA
+908 VINNALRLSDQ
-918 K
+918 